1 MSTNVPTP
9 KEIIKIIESLRDKPF
24 YVNFTTKKFAPDTEV
39 ESDEV
44 ANLYYIGSVKE
55 FEGEDVVEIYW
66 HDIDVD
72 GNIIRKSQHEYS
84 IGDCIFYFI
93 NGTWI
98 LKDTYKTGM
107 EFTDIINSVTA
118 FDTESTFN
126 SINESVDKTL
136 IGKKI
141 WFNYPT
147 ERKDIESINQFLIN
161 NGFRGLT
168 DEYIDEL
175 EDFIY
180 DHDMGY
186 FSLKQH
192 DSPLHS
198 EEGRRPYVDYGFRYN
213 VVISA
218 EDFIEEIKENPN
230 WIYYADVL
238 NMMGN
243 AYNTFSNLNSN
254 LTESKKNMKPEVGDY
269 LVCHTEL
276 VMEDGEVSNT
286 VSKEYPIIKVEG
298 DRLVK
303 VYIIDDAN
311 DEHAFFDYDKWF
323 YLVKMEDK
331 FDTFDIFD
339 KLNESIE
346 NKGPIP
352 KVGDY
357 LLCKKDLIMEY
368 GSYPKEATKGLL
380 YKIIKV
386 NGNPSKAIGSVY
398 IINDSKGEH
407 SFDKDPDEGSYYGKW
422 FDLIPKEHKE
432 EIESMNTDDIFKS
445 INESK
450 KSDVDYSF
458 LRNVSIIGLSFYNP
472 EEYQNDGIFYTITN
486 QSGVDIDFN
495 WYEEEDDN
503 YDHSSMPWKDF
514 IEHLITGFFKI
525 KDVNIKGFNDI
536 LDTVWD

>member
-1 MSTNVPTP
+1 MSTNMPTP
-9 KEIIKIIESLRDKPF
+9 KEIIKIIESLRGKPF
-24 YVNFTTKKFAPDTEV
+24 YVNFTTKKYVPDQGV

-44 ANLYYIGSVKE
+44 ANLYYIGLVKE
-55 FEGEDVVEIYW
+55 SEGEVEIYW

-84 IGDCIFYFI
+84 IEDCIFYFI

-98 LKDTYKTGM
+98 LKDAYKTGI
-107 EFTDIINSVTA
+107 EFTDVINSVTA

-180 DHDMGY
+180 DYDTGY
-186 FSLKQH
+186 FNLKQH

-198 EEGRRPYVDYGFRYN
+198 EEGRRPYVDYGYTEDS
-213 VVISA
+213 ISMA
-218 EDFIEEIKENPN
+218 LTIEEIKENPN

-269 LVCHTEL
+269 LVCHKEL

-286 VSKEYPIIKVEG
+286 VGKEYPIIKVEG
-298 DRLVK
+298 NNVVK

-346 NKGPIP
+346 NTGLIP

-357 LLCKKDLIMEY
+357 LLCKKDLIMDY
-368 GSYPKEATKGLL
+368 GNEEKEATKGLL
-380 YKIIKV
+380 YEIIKA
-386 NGNPSKAIGSVY
+386 NGNPSEAIGSVY
-398 IINDSKGEH
+398 IVNDSKGEH
-407 SFDKDPDEGSYYGKW
+407 SFDKDPNEGSYYGKW